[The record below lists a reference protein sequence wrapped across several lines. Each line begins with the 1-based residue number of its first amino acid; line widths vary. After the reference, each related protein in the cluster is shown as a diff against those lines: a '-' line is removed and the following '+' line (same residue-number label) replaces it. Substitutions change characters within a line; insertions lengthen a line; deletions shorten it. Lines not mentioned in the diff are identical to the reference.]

1 MRLLVETFIAAA
13 LIYLGW
19 EKPFKQWGH
28 EMRAKVT
35 SKEATAASQETAPTP
50 RGAWMWTPDHP
61 GALDR
66 SAASDIATAPP
77 PAAPAPSR
85 PGAWMW
91 DPNHRSTLDR
101 PAYDQTGPSG
111 AAPSGTPR
119 RYQDASGRTYW
130 IDAQGVPHYDQ

>member
-28 EMRAKVT
+28 EIRAKVT
-35 SKEATAASQETAPTP
+35 SKQATAAPQQTEPT
-50 RGAWMWTPDHP
+50 RGAWMSTPNHP

-66 SAASDIATAPP
+66 PAGSAIATAPS
-77 PAAPAPSR
+77 PAAPAASR

-101 PAYDQTGPSG
+101 PAYDQTGPFG
-111 AAPSGTPR
+111 AVPSGTSPR
-119 RYQDASGRTYW
+119 YRDASGRTYW